1 MSPGITGAFFSR
13 RMKKDTH
20 LLNYLMNH
28 ISEHR
33 KMRFQEIISF
43 RTRHIALVVEN
54 VFQPH
59 NASAVL
65 RSCDCFG
72 IQDVHIIENYN
83 TYEVNPNIAL
93 GASKWLSLKKYNQ
106 KDFNTPDCLASL
118 KKQGYKLVATS
129 PHNYDYTIHDLPIDQ
144 KMAVMMGTELQG
156 LTDEAFAMA
165 DTVVNIPMFG
175 FTESFNISVSAALIM
190 FELTRRLHDS
200 DIQWHLSE
208 EEKTA
213 VLLDW
218 ARSSI
223 KKHQMLEQRFYENNA

>member
-1 MSPGITGAFFSR
+1 
-13 RMKKDTH
+13 MKEKTE
-20 LLNYLMNH
+20 LLNYLLDNV
-28 ISEHR
+28 SEPR
-33 KMRFQEIISF
+33 KKRFQDIIKF

-83 TYEVNPNIAL
+83 TYNVNPNIAL

-106 KDFNTPDCLASL
+106 KEFNTPDCLVAL

-129 PHNYDYTIHDLPIDQ
+129 PHNFDYTIHDLPIDQ
-144 KMAVMMGTELQG
+144 KVAIMLGTELQG
-156 LTDEAFAMA
+156 LTDKAFELA

-200 DIQWHLSE
+200 NIDWRLDE
-208 EEKTA
+208 EEQTE

-223 KKHQMLEQRFYENNA
+223 KKHEMLEQRFFNNNH